1 MIIYLKN
8 KHTLLV
14 DDFQFRCS
22 IGKNGLSKNKLE
34 GDFCT
39 PKGLFKLEN
48 LFYRKDRL
56 ELLKTKLKSTPIS
69 KDMFWCNDPNSIHYN
84 KLKKKNKGF
93 SSERVFRSDQKY
105 DYLIPISYNR
115 KKILKN
121 KGSAIFIH
129 LTKDY
134 KPTAGCIALK
144 VTDFKIML
152 KIIKKNTFIK
162 IS

>member
-1 MIIYLKN
+1 
-8 KHTLLV
+8 
-14 DDFQFRCS
+14 
-22 IGKNGLSKNKLE
+22 
-34 GDFCT
+34 
-39 PKGLFKLEN
+39 
-48 LFYRKDRL
+48 
-56 ELLKTKLKSTPIS
+56 
-69 KDMFWCNDPNSIHYN
+69 MFWCNDPNSIYYN
-84 KLKKKNKGF
+84 KLKKRSEGF
-93 SSERVFRSDQKY
+93 TSERVFRSDQKY

-144 VTDFKIML
+144 ITDFKIML